1 MRNNLFKEGES
12 MKTLKYKFI
21 SLLIVLLVIFLIK
34 NRLTLDNGIDVVIF
48 MNNSKDMVIQAYYT
62 DDVGKNANEDESVKK
77 ISVGSKSDKFKKVK
91 LNLPTKLIKKL
102 RIDFDTFPGE
112 FLVQKI
118 EIKGKKK
125 VIIKPEDINRAFFSE
140 MGVNEKTEEYI
151 FLDGTGPDPFMVL
164 IEENV
169 LKVEKAIKSWIND
182 KTYSKDDVKLVLK
195 HSREV
200 YKVNKEVAWMIEEM
214 FTSLYQKYE
223 DFLQSQK

>member
-112 FLVQKI
+112 FSIQKI
-118 EIKGKKK
+118 EVNGKKK
-125 VIIKPEDINRAFFSE
+125 VTVTPDDISKAFFSQ
-140 MGVNEKTEEYI
+140 
-151 FLDGTGPDPFMVL
+151 
-164 IEENV
+164 IEI
-169 LKVEKAIKSWIND
+169 KEKAD
-182 KTYSKDDVKLVLK
+182 HDLQEEVKRLRSEIEILK
-195 HSREV
+195 ANNR
-200 YKVNKEVAWMIEEM
+200 
-214 FTSLYQKYE
+214 
-223 DFLQSQK
+223 